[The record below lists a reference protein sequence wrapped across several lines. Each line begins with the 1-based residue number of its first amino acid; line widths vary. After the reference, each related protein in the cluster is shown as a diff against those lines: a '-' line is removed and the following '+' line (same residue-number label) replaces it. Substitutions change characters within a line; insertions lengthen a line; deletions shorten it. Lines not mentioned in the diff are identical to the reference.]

1 MCVVCKVAM
10 KNEEQ
15 FYTHAQQHGFQ
26 VSWKSIKFFGSVP
39 FRTITILQFRVKLTA
54 GGIKVHF

>member
-1 MCVVCKVAM
+1 MHTSLSHFQVIKGNVCVVCKVAM

-26 VSWKSIKFFGSVP
+26 VSKANLPALLVCTGLIFV
-39 FRTITILQFRVKLTA
+39 
-54 GGIKVHF
+54 